1 MGVVN
6 NYGEEKGGVE
16 KGVRTIIGGSRRN
29 GRQYVVFTV
38 GVKLQDKKRD
48 GENGEDFSREVTYN
62 LEIFWQVGQLEG
74 KTRKYDSKFI
84 LLFL

>member
-1 MGVVN
+1 MGIAN

-16 KGVRTIIGGSRRN
+16 KGARTIIGGSRKK
-29 GRQYVVFTV
+29 GRQYVVFAV

-62 LEIFWQVGQLEG
+62 LEIFWQVEQLEG
-74 KTRKYDSKFI
+74 KTRKCDSKFI